1 MAAHVAAKPPID
13 PTVTKTLDRIKR
25 ALADEATDPD
35 SLRADLKKLDALDT
49 KHWEDAPTREAILAL
64 RRQVVDGIEPAR
76 ARKTERMRAD
86 LAAAKDNL
94 RASQP
99 KPGSF
104 EAAVGA
110 PMPHIFPAEGA
121 TAAEKPKPLSHAQ
134 AKLADLS
141 KQYHKH
147 IPLGDV
153 LDAAKASGL
162 DPVQEDGTPWS
173 GFLTGADGRATIALV
188 DRKTGKPSKRAL
200 SVQWHRMP
208 SGNHE
213 LNAYIS

>member
-1 MAAHVAAKPPID
+1 
-13 PTVTKTLDRIKR
+13 
-25 ALADEATDPD
+25 
-35 SLRADLKKLDALDT
+35 
-49 KHWEDAPTREAILAL
+49 
-64 RRQVVDGIEPAR
+64 
-76 ARKTERMRAD
+76 MRAD
-86 LAAAKDNL
+86 LAEAKDSM

-110 PMPHIFPAEGA
+110 PKPHIFPADKAAIDPAVAKVLDRVKSALSSGA
-121 TAAEKPKPLSHAQ
+121 TDYDSLIDALRPLDSPNHVDLQAMSRATQEAILSMRAKIAVAKGQAATTVKPKPLSHAQ
-134 AKLADLS
+134 ARLADLS